1 MSGVAVLLIL
11 AGCVVAWSG
20 YNDLPFWSVVRAAMS
35 KTGTIPAYSKGAG
48 AEKAIA
54 EVVGFELVKAA
65 ASGVSAL
72 LPAGMLA
79 AAGKGGTGGGG
90 SEGDTGDEGSEGDTG
105 DEGSEPNIGAE
116 GTGEGGLGE
125 LGELGATIEG
135 GLGELGEVAAV

>member
-79 AAGKGGTGGGG
+79 ASGKGGTGGG
-90 SEGDTGDEGSEGDTG
+90 GSEGDTG

>member
-54 EVVGFELVKAA
+54 EVVGFELIKAA

-72 LPAGMLA
+72 LPAAMLA
-79 AAGKGGTGGGG
+79 ASGKGGAGGGG
-90 SEGDTGDEGSEGDTG
+90 SEGDTGDESEGDTG

-125 LGELGATIEG
+125 LGATIEG
-135 GLGELGEVAAV
+135 GLEELGEVAAV